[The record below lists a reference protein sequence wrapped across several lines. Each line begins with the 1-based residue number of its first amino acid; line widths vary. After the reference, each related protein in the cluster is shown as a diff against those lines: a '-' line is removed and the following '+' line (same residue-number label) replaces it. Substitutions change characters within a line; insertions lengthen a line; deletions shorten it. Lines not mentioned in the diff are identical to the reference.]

1 MSTLRLTYDSDQHV
15 TALKM
20 PEHNVVEIDCPFTGK
35 GDEFSPASLLG
46 VSLASC
52 MLLSMGAIARRDNLD
67 IRGSVVDVKMS
78 GMEKTFPHVDAISV
92 TFDIPRVFSEPDREK
107 LERSAGLCPIM
118 DSLDPAISVSITYTY
133 AEAAVQVIK

>member
-1 MSTLRLTYDSDQHV
+1 MGSLKLTYDSDQHV

-20 PEHNVVEIDCPFTGK
+20 PQHNLVEIDCPYTGK

-52 MLLSMGAIARRDNLD
+52 MLLSMGALARRDGLN
-67 IRGSVVDVKMS
+67 ITGSVVDVKITGLS
-78 GMEKTFPHVDAISV
+78 KTFPHVDTIAV
-92 TFDIPRVFSEPDREK
+92 TFDIPRVFADPDREK

-118 DSLDPAISVSITYTY
+118 GSLDPDINISVTYRY
-133 AEAAVQVIK
+133 AEAEAA

>member
-1 MSTLRLTYDSDQHV
+1 VGTLRLKYDSDQHV

-67 IRGSVVDVKMS
+67 IRGSVVDVKMT
-78 GMEKTFPHVDAISV
+78 GMDKTFPHVDTISV
-92 TFDIPRVFSEPDREK
+92 TVDIPRTFSEPDREK

-118 DSLDPAISVSITYTY
+118 GCLDPEIGISISYRY
-133 AEAAVQVIK
+133 AEAEAA

>member
-1 MSTLRLTYDSDQHV
+1 MGTLRLKYDSDQHV

-67 IRGSVVDVKMS
+67 IRGSVVDVKMT
-78 GMEKTFPHVDAISV
+78 GMDKTFPHVDTISV
-92 TFDIPRVFSEPDREK
+92 TVDIPRTFSEPDREK

-118 DSLDPAISVSITYTY
+118 GCLDPEIGISISYRY
-133 AEAAVQVIK
+133 AEAEAA

>member
-1 MSTLRLTYDSDQHV
+1 MGTLRLKYDSDQHV

-67 IRGSVVDVKMS
+67 IRGSVVDVKMT
-78 GMEKTFPHVDAISV
+78 GMDKTFPHVDTISV
-92 TFDIPRVFSEPDREK
+92 TVDIPRTFSGPDREK

-118 DSLDPAISVSITYTY
+118 GCLDPEIGISVIYRY
-133 AEAAVQVIK
+133 AEAEAA

>member
-1 MSTLRLTYDSDQHV
+1 VVSTLRLTYDSDQHV

-46 VSLASC
+46 ISLASC
-52 MLLSMGAIARRDNLD
+52 MLLSMGAIARRDHLD
-67 IRGSVVDVKMS
+67 ITGSVVDVKLT
-78 GMEKTFPHVDAISV
+78 GMDKTFPHVDTITV
-92 TFDIPRVFSEPDREK
+92 TFDIPRSFPQPDRDK

-118 DSLDPAISVSITYTY
+118 GCLGSDISISVKYRY
-133 AEAAVQVIK
+133 AEAEAA

>member
-1 MSTLRLTYDSDQHV
+1 
-15 TALKM
+15 M

-78 GMEKTFPHVDAISV
+78 GMDKVFPHVDTISV
-92 TFDIPRVFSEPDREK
+92 NFDIPRTFSEPDREK
-107 LERSAGLCPIM
+107 LERSADLCPIM
-118 DSLDPAISVSITYTY
+118 ASLDPDISISVSYRY
-133 AEAAVQVIK
+133 AEAEAA

>member
-52 MLLSMGAIARRDNLD
+52 MLLSMGAIAQRDQLNLH
-67 IRGSVVDVKMS
+67 GTVVNVKIT
-78 GMEKTFPHVDAISV
+78 GMDQTFPHVDTIELD
-92 TFDIPRVFSEPDREK
+92 FDIPRDFSDRNRKK
-107 LERSAGLCPIM
+107 LEMAAHLCPIM
-118 DSLDPAISVSITYTY
+118 ASFRDEITITVNYRY
-133 AEAAVQVIK
+133 AVADAA

>member
-1 MSTLRLTYDSDQHV
+1 MGSLRLKYDSDQHV

-67 IRGSVVDVKMS
+67 IRGSVVDVKMT
-78 GMEKTFPHVDAISV
+78 GMDKIFPHVDSIAVI
-92 TFDIPRVFSEPDREK
+92 FDIPRIFSETDREK
-107 LERSAGLCPIM
+107 LERSADLCPIM
-118 DSLDPAISVSITYTY
+118 GCLDPDISVSVTFNY
-133 AEAAVQVIK
+133 AELIAA

>member
-1 MSTLRLTYDSDQHV
+1 VGTLRLKYDDDQHV

-67 IRGSVVDVKMS
+67 IRGSVVDVRMT
-78 GMEKTFPHVDAISV
+78 GMDKVFPHVDTISV
-92 TFDIPRVFSEPDREK
+92 TFDIPRLFSDPDREK
-107 LERSAGLCPIM
+107 LERSAALCPIM
-118 DSLDPAISVSITYTY
+118 GSLDPEIGISITYRY
-133 AEAAVQVIK
+133 AEAEAA